1 MTTDLIKSVSIEN
14 LLQQRDGVLSR
25 LEQVTG
31 LLREAGRIA
40 GDAIGCPTFEIGV

>member
-1 MTTDLIKSVSIEN
+1 MTTDLIKSGSIEN

-31 LLREAGRIA
+31 LLREAGRTA
-40 GDAIGCPTFEIGV
+40 SSVAVARRSR